1 MANNQND
8 PQTQDTPPT
17 FLKKLFRKN
26 KVLLQETDKRL
37 LEFLIAEFETTTPKL
52 PDDPMVKLGEKIIAD
67 YNKDEPENLSKSDI
81 YKLETLIL
89 SLQPTERLVQ
99 RAETLRVRY
108 SEMAGPKLAQAYR
121 PAPNPAPDKLDDP
134 VARKLLLADLQQLLY
149 FIHWNYFFTPIRE
162 SLRTNIVKW
171 AAGFMAV
178 ATICWAGIIWH
189 LNQPPNT
196 LTSSTLT
203 FIALLLTVVYAGM
216 MGGFISSQRRMQT
229 VPTDGDALS
238 SFYTLENGRYFL
250 WFAPLTGAV
259 FSVVLMIL
267 FMSGLVKGG
276 LFPEFADTGLLPK
289 AVPKDYA
296 LLFFWSFVAGF
307 AEQFVPDA
315 LDHFISRGQEAI
327 RTAPPPKPAYDGA
340 VQGLGDGVGKETEPS
355 FVEEIEMDIKQ
366 KKETIERYRD
376 KYKDDES
383 YKPIDTEEEIWK

>member
-1 MANNQND
+1 MVNNQND
-8 PQTQDTPPT
+8 PQTQKNPLA
-17 FLKKLFRKN
+17 FLQKLLRKSKN

-37 LEFLIAEFETTTPKL
+37 LEFLIAEFETITPKL

-67 YNKDEPENLSKSDI
+67 YNKDEPDALSKSDI

-108 SEMAGPKLAQAYR
+108 SEMAGPKLYEAYR

-134 VARKLLLADLQQLLY
+134 VVRKLLLADLQQLLY

-171 AAGFMAV
+171 AAGIMAIV
-178 ATICWAGIIWH
+178 TIVWVGMIWW

-196 LTSSTLT
+196 SASGMHTS
-203 FIALLLTVVYAGM
+203 IALLITVVYAGM

-250 WFAPLTGAV
+250 WFSPLTGAV
-259 FSVVLMIL
+259 FAVVLMIL

-276 LFPEFADTGLLPK
+276 LFPELDGTGLLPK

-327 RTAPPPKPAYDGA
+327 RTSPPPKPANDGA
-340 VQGLGDGVGKETEPS
+340 VQGLGDDAGNGTKS
-355 FVEEIEMDIKQ
+355 DIKQ
-366 KKETIERYRD
+366 KNDTIERYRD
-376 KYKDDES
+376 IYQDDES
-383 YKPIDTEEEIWK
+383 YKPIETEEEIWK